1 MKKKKILM
9 EVFILFFVAAVFMAV
24 YVVIEMGNDWLAVL
38 GGAAVLLIAAYL
50 LVDSWFE
57 YRSGDEELS
66 STAEEKNS
74 VDQRIDALEE
84 VQKATYTVIKRGNS
98 EQAEL
103 LRSMEAQ
110 LVQLTQIV
118 ERMGDATV
126 SVNLKSEETKQAV
139 LQSGKQVQDAVKGMR
154 QDYQTGVKNL
164 IKYEK
169 ENAKQLAEQAHT
181 NAEMTIIELGTQFGK
196 ILEKLEAQQEQL
208 AFMRFSAPEVSA
220 TVAEPELEP
229 EQEFNPEK
237 MLDLIDNSD
246 MMKEVP
252 NELDFTLPMDEDEE
266 LLPVL
271 EDAAKEPKVKQAA
284 TAGFADEEGK
294 DAFDAEAAIK
304 AYMIE
309 QGFVDVDEES
319 VEQEESIMIPEP
331 AVIEESVPEAVP
343 QKTEEEISSTLQ
355 SMASGDPNRAL
366 TPEEIAAMFAAVQ

>member
-9 EVFILFFVAAVFMAV
+9 EVFILFFIAAIFMAV

-57 YRSGDEELS
+57 YRSGGEELS
-66 STAEEKNS
+66 PTEEEKSNI
-74 VDQRIDALEE
+74 DQRIDALEE
-84 VQKATYTVIKRGNS
+84 IQKATYTVIKRGNS

-110 LVQLTQIV
+110 LVQLTQVV
-118 ERMGDATV
+118 ERMGDAMV
-126 SVNLKSEETKQAV
+126 SVTAKSEETKQAV
-139 LQSGKQVQDAVKGMR
+139 LQSGKQVLDAVKGMR

-181 NAEMTIIELGTQFGK
+181 NAEMTIIELNAQFGK
-196 ILEKLEAQQEQL
+196 IVEKLEEQQEQL
-208 AFMRFSAPEVSA
+208 AFMRLSASDAMAVAA
-220 TVAEPELEP
+220 TEPMPEPER
-229 EQEFNPEK
+229 EFNPE
-237 MLDLIDNSD
+237 MMMDLIDNSD

-252 NELDFTLPMDEDEE
+252 DELNFTLPMDEEEE

-271 EDAAKEPKVKQAA
+271 EDAATELKVKPSMA
-284 TAGFADEEGK
+284 TELGEEDK
-294 DAFDAEAAIK
+294 DSFDAEAAIK

-309 QGFVDVDEES
+309 QGFVDVDEERA
-319 VEQEESIMIPEP
+319 EPEESMMIPEP
-331 AVIEESVPEAVP
+331 AVIEETIPEAAP
-343 QKTEEEISSTLQ
+343 QKSEEEIANTLQ

>member
-9 EVFILFFVAAVFMAV
+9 EVFILFFIAAVFMAV

-57 YRSGDEELS
+57 YRSGGEELS
-66 STAEEKNS
+66 PTEEEKSNI
-74 VDQRIDALEE
+74 DQRIDALEE
-84 VQKATYTVIKRGNS
+84 IQKATYTVIKRGNS
-98 EQAEL
+98 EQTEL

-110 LVQLTQIV
+110 LVQLTQVV
-118 ERMGDATV
+118 ERMGDATA
-126 SVNLKSEETKQAV
+126 SVTAKSEETKQAV
-139 LQSGKQVQDAVKGMR
+139 LQSGKQVLDAVKGMR

-181 NAEMTIIELGTQFGK
+181 NAEMTIIELNAQFGK
-196 ILEKLEAQQEQL
+196 IVEKLEEQQEQL
-208 AFMRFSAPEVSA
+208 AFMRLSASDALAVAA
-220 TVAEPELEP
+220 TEPMPEPER
-229 EQEFNPEK
+229 EFNPE
-237 MLDLIDNSD
+237 MMMDLIDNSD

-252 NELDFTLPMDEDEE
+252 DELNFTLPMDEEE
-266 LLPVL
+266 GLLPVL
-271 EDAAKEPKVKQAA
+271 EDAATELKVKPSME
-284 TAGFADEEGK
+284 TELGEEDK
-294 DAFDAEAAIK
+294 DSFDAEAAIK

-319 VEQEESIMIPEP
+319 AEPEESMMIPEP
-331 AVIEESVPEAVP
+331 AVIEESVPEAAP
-343 QKTEEEISSTLQ
+343 QKSEDEIANTLQ

>member
-9 EVFILFFVAAVFMAV
+9 EVFILFFIAAVFMAV

-57 YRSGDEELS
+57 YRSGGEELS
-66 STAEEKNS
+66 PTEEEKSNI
-74 VDQRIDALEE
+74 DQRIDALEE
-84 VQKATYTVIKRGNS
+84 IQKATYTVIKRGNS
-98 EQAEL
+98 EQTEL

-110 LVQLTQIV
+110 LVQLTQVV

-126 SVNLKSEETKQAV
+126 SVTAKSEETKQAV
-139 LQSGKQVQDAVKGMR
+139 LQSGKQVLDAVKGMR

-181 NAEMTIIELGTQFGK
+181 NAEMTIIELNAQFGK
-196 ILEKLEAQQEQL
+196 IVEKLEEQQEQL
-208 AFMRFSAPEVSA
+208 AFMRLSASDALAVAA
-220 TVAEPELEP
+220 THPMSEPEHEFDP
-229 EQEFNPEK
+229 EQMMN
-237 MLDLIDNSD
+237 LIDNSD

-252 NELDFTLPMDEDEE
+252 DELNFTLPMDEEE
-266 LLPVL
+266 DLLPVL
-271 EDAAKEPKVKQAA
+271 EDAATELKVKPSIA
-284 TAGFADEEGK
+284 TDLGEEDK
-294 DAFDAEAAIK
+294 DSFDAEAAIK

-319 VEQEESIMIPEP
+319 AEPEESMMIPEP
-331 AVIEESVPEAVP
+331 AVIEESVPEAAP
-343 QKTEEEISSTLQ
+343 QKSEDEIANALQ

>member
-9 EVFILFFVAAVFMAV
+9 EVFILFFIAAVFMAV

-57 YRSGDEELS
+57 YRSGGEELS
-66 STAEEKNS
+66 PTEEEKSNI
-74 VDQRIDALEE
+74 DQRIDALEE
-84 VQKATYTVIKRGNS
+84 IQKATYTVIKRGNS
-98 EQAEL
+98 EQTEL
-103 LRSMEAQ
+103 LRSMSA
-110 LVQLTQIV
+110 QLTQLTQVI
-118 ERMGDATV
+118 ERMGDAAV
-126 SVNLKSEETKQAV
+126 SANTMSEETKQAV
-139 LQSGKQVQDAVKGMR
+139 LQSGKQVLDAVKGMR

-181 NAEMTIIELGTQFGK
+181 NAEMTIIELNAQFGK
-196 ILEKLEAQQEQL
+196 IVEKLEEQQEQL
-208 AFMRFSAPEVSA
+208 AFMRLSASDALTAA
-220 TVAEPELEP
+220 TTEPMSEPEHEFDP
-229 EQEFNPEK
+229 EQMMN
-237 MLDLIDNSD
+237 LIDNSD

-252 NELDFTLPMDEDEE
+252 DELNFTLPMDEEE
-266 LLPVL
+266 DLLPVL
-271 EDAAKEPKVKQAA
+271 EDAATELKVKPSIA
-284 TAGFADEEGK
+284 TELGEEDK
-294 DAFDAEAAIK
+294 DSFDAEAAIK

-319 VEQEESIMIPEP
+319 AEPEESMMIPEP
-331 AVIEESVPEAVP
+331 AVIEESIPEAAP
-343 QKTEEEISSTLQ
+343 QKSEEEIANTLQ

>member
-9 EVFILFFVAAVFMAV
+9 EVFILFFIAAVFMAV

-57 YRSGDEELS
+57 YRSGGEELS
-66 STAEEKNS
+66 PTEEEKSNI
-74 VDQRIDALEE
+74 DQRIDALEE
-84 VQKATYTVIKRGNS
+84 IQKATYTVIKRGNS
-98 EQAEL
+98 EQTEL

-110 LVQLTQIV
+110 LVQLTQVV

-126 SVNLKSEETKQAV
+126 SVTAKSEETKQAV
-139 LQSGKQVQDAVKGMR
+139 LQSGKQVLDAVKGMR

-181 NAEMTIIELGTQFGK
+181 NAEMTIIELNAQFGK
-196 ILEKLEAQQEQL
+196 IVEKLEEQQEQL
-208 AFMRFSAPEVSA
+208 AFMRLSASDALAVAA
-220 TVAEPELEP
+220 TEPMSEPEHEFDP
-229 EQEFNPEK
+229 EQMMN
-237 MLDLIDNSD
+237 LIDNSD

-252 NELDFTLPMDEDEE
+252 DELNFTLPMDEEE
-266 LLPVL
+266 DLLPVL
-271 EDAAKEPKVKQAA
+271 EDAATELKVKPSIA
-284 TAGFADEEGK
+284 TDLGEEDK
-294 DAFDAEAAIK
+294 DSFDAEAAIK

-319 VEQEESIMIPEP
+319 AEPEESMMIPEP
-331 AVIEESVPEAVP
+331 AVIEESVPEAAP
-343 QKTEEEISSTLQ
+343 QKSEDEIANTLQ

>member
-9 EVFILFFVAAVFMAV
+9 EVFILFFIAAVFMAV

-50 LVDSWFE
+50 LIDYWFE
-57 YRSGDEELS
+57 YRSDNGEQP
-66 STAEEKNS
+66 AEEGKS
-74 VDQRIDALEE
+74 SIDQRMDALEE

-98 EQAEL
+98 EQTEL
-103 LRSMEAQ
+103 LRSMDAR
-110 LVQLTQIV
+110 LAQLTQAI
-118 ERMGDATV
+118 ERMGEAAFSANTM
-126 SVNLKSEETKQAV
+126 SEETKQAV
-139 LQSGKQVQDAVKGMR
+139 LQSGKNVLDAVKGMR

-181 NAEMTIIELGTQFGK
+181 NAEMTIIELNAQFGK
-196 ILEKLEAQQEQL
+196 IVEKLEAQQEQL
-208 AFMRFSAPEVSA
+208 AFMRFSAPDMPTAA
-220 TVAEPELEP
+220 TAEEEP
-229 EQEFNPEK
+229 EFNPEL
-237 MLDLIDNSD
+237 MMDLIDNSD
-246 MMKEVP
+246 MMKTVP
-252 NELDFTLPMDEDEE
+252 DELSFTLPMDEDEE

-271 EDAAKEPKVKQAA
+271 EDAATELKVKPAA
-284 TAGFADEEGK
+284 MAGSGDEEDK

-309 QGFVDVDEES
+309 QGFVDVDEEGA
-319 VEQEESIMIPEP
+319 EPEESMMIPEP
-331 AVIEESVPEAVP
+331 VVIEESEPEIRP
-343 QKTEEEISSTLQ
+343 QKSEEEIANTLQ

>member
-9 EVFILFFVAAVFMAV
+9 EVFILFFIAAVFMAV

-57 YRSGDEELS
+57 YRSGGEELS
-66 STAEEKNS
+66 PTEEEKSNI
-74 VDQRIDALEE
+74 DQRIDALEE
-84 VQKATYTVIKRGNS
+84 IQKATYTVIKRGNS

-110 LVQLTQIV
+110 LVQLTQVV

-126 SVNLKSEETKQAV
+126 SMTAKSEETKQAV
-139 LQSGKQVQDAVKGMR
+139 LQSGKQVLDAVKGMR

-181 NAEMTIIELGTQFGK
+181 NAEMTIIELNAQFGK
-196 ILEKLEAQQEQL
+196 IVEKLEEQQEQL
-208 AFMRFSAPEVSA
+208 AFMRLSASDALTAA
-220 TVAEPELEP
+220 TTEPMSEPEHEFDP
-229 EQEFNPEK
+229 EQMMN
-237 MLDLIDNSD
+237 LIDNSD
-246 MMKEVP
+246 MMKGVP
-252 NELDFTLPMDEDEE
+252 DELNFTLPMDEEE
-266 LLPVL
+266 DLLPVL
-271 EDAAKEPKVKQAA
+271 EDAATELKVKPSIA
-284 TAGFADEEGK
+284 TDLGEEDK
-294 DAFDAEAAIK
+294 DSFDAEAAIK

-319 VEQEESIMIPEP
+319 AEPEESMMIPEP
-331 AVIEESVPEAVP
+331 AVIEESIPEAAP
-343 QKTEEEISSTLQ
+343 QKSEEEIANTLQ

>member
-9 EVFILFFVAAVFMAV
+9 EVFILFFIAAVFMAV

-57 YRSGDEELS
+57 YRSGGEELS
-66 STAEEKNS
+66 PTEEEKSNI
-74 VDQRIDALEE
+74 DQRIDALEE
-84 VQKATYTVIKRGNS
+84 IQKATYTVIKRGNS

-110 LVQLTQIV
+110 LVQLTQVV

-126 SVNLKSEETKQAV
+126 SVTAKSEETKQAV
-139 LQSGKQVQDAVKGMR
+139 LQSGKQVLDAVKGMR

-181 NAEMTIIELGTQFGK
+181 NAEMTIIELNAQFGK
-196 ILEKLEAQQEQL
+196 IVEKLEEQQEQL
-208 AFMRFSAPEVSA
+208 AFMRLSASDALAVAA
-220 TVAEPELEP
+220 TEPMPEPER
-229 EQEFNPEK
+229 EFNPE
-237 MLDLIDNSD
+237 MMMDLIDNSD

-252 NELDFTLPMDEDEE
+252 DELNFTLPMDEEE
-266 LLPVL
+266 DLLPVL
-271 EDAAKEPKVKQAA
+271 EDAATELKVKPSMA
-284 TAGFADEEGK
+284 TELGEEDK
-294 DAFDAEAAIK
+294 DSFDAEAAIK

-319 VEQEESIMIPEP
+319 AEPEESMMIPEP
-331 AVIEESVPEAVP
+331 AVIEESVPEAAP
-343 QKTEEEISSTLQ
+343 QKSEEEIANTLQ

>member
-1 MKKKKILM
+1 M
-9 EVFILFFVAAVFMAV
+9 EVFILFFIAAVFMAV

-57 YRSGDEELS
+57 YRSGGEELS
-66 STAEEKNS
+66 PTEEEKSNI
-74 VDQRIDALEE
+74 DQRIDALEE
-84 VQKATYTVIKRGNS
+84 IQKATYTVIKRGNS

-110 LVQLTQIV
+110 LVQLTQVV

-126 SVNLKSEETKQAV
+126 SVTAKSEETKQAV
-139 LQSGKQVQDAVKGMR
+139 LQSGKQVLDAVKGMR

-181 NAEMTIIELGTQFGK
+181 NAEMTIIELNAQFGK
-196 ILEKLEAQQEQL
+196 IVEKLEEQQEQL
-208 AFMRFSAPEVSA
+208 AFMRLSASDALAVAA
-220 TVAEPELEP
+220 TEPMPEPEREFDP
-229 EQEFNPEK
+229 E
-237 MLDLIDNSD
+237 MMMDLIDNSD
-246 MMKEVP
+246 MMKKVP
-252 NELDFTLPMDEDEE
+252 DELNFTLPMDEEE
-266 LLPVL
+266 DLLPVL
-271 EDAAKEPKVKQAA
+271 EDAATELKVKPSIA
-284 TAGFADEEGK
+284 TDLGEEDK
-294 DAFDAEAAIK
+294 DSFDAEAAIK

-319 VEQEESIMIPEP
+319 AEPEESMMIPEP
-331 AVIEESVPEAVP
+331 AVIEESIPEAAP
-343 QKTEEEISSTLQ
+343 QKSEEEIANTLQ

>member
-1 MKKKKILM
+1 MKKKKILV
-9 EVFILFFVAAVFMAV
+9 EVFILFFIAAVFMAV

-57 YRSGDEELS
+57 YRSGGEELS
-66 STAEEKNS
+66 PTEEEKSNI
-74 VDQRIDALEE
+74 DQRIDALEE
-84 VQKATYTVIKRGNS
+84 IQKATYTVIKRGNS

-110 LVQLTQIV
+110 LVQLTQVV

-126 SVNLKSEETKQAV
+126 SVTAKSEETKQAV
-139 LQSGKQVQDAVKGMR
+139 LQSGKQVLDAVKGMR

-181 NAEMTIIELGTQFGK
+181 NAEMTIIELNAQFGK
-196 ILEKLEAQQEQL
+196 IVEKLEEQQEQL
-208 AFMRFSAPEVSA
+208 AFMRLSASDTLAVAA
-220 TVAEPELEP
+220 TEPMPEPER
-229 EQEFNPEK
+229 EFNPE
-237 MLDLIDNSD
+237 MMMDLIDNSD

-252 NELDFTLPMDEDEE
+252 DELNFTLPMDEEE
-266 LLPVL
+266 DLLPVL
-271 EDAAKEPKVKQAA
+271 EDAATELKVKPSMA
-284 TAGFADEEGK
+284 TELGEEDK
-294 DAFDAEAAIK
+294 DSFDAEAAIK

-309 QGFVDVDEES
+309 QGFVDVDEERA
-319 VEQEESIMIPEP
+319 EPEENMMIPEP
-331 AVIEESVPEAVP
+331 AVIEESIPEAAP
-343 QKTEEEISSTLQ
+343 QKSEEEIANTLQ

>member
-9 EVFILFFVAAVFMAV
+9 EVFILFFIAAVFMAV

-57 YRSGDEELS
+57 YRSGGEELS
-66 STAEEKNS
+66 PTEEKSNI
-74 VDQRIDALEE
+74 DQRIDALEE
-84 VQKATYTVIKRGNS
+84 IQKATYTVIKRGNS

-110 LVQLTQIV
+110 LVQLTQVV

-126 SVNLKSEETKQAV
+126 SVTAKSEETKQAV
-139 LQSGKQVQDAVKGMR
+139 LQSGKQVLDAVKGMR

-181 NAEMTIIELGTQFGK
+181 NAEMTIIELNAQFGK
-196 ILEKLEAQQEQL
+196 IVEKLEEQQEQL
-208 AFMRFSAPEVSA
+208 AFMRLSASDALAVAA
-220 TVAEPELEP
+220 TEPMPEPER
-229 EQEFNPEK
+229 EFNPE
-237 MLDLIDNSD
+237 MMMDLIDNSD

-252 NELDFTLPMDEDEE
+252 DELNFTLPMDEEE
-266 LLPVL
+266 DLLPVL
-271 EDAAKEPKVKQAA
+271 EDAATELKVKPSMA
-284 TAGFADEEGK
+284 TELGEEDK
-294 DAFDAEAAIK
+294 DSFDAEAAIK

-309 QGFVDVDEES
+309 QGFVDVDEERA
-319 VEQEESIMIPEP
+319 EPEESMMIPEP
-331 AVIEESVPEAVP
+331 AVIEESIPEAAP
-343 QKTEEEISSTLQ
+343 QKSEEEIANTLQ

>member
-9 EVFILFFVAAVFMAV
+9 EVFILFFIAAVFMAV

-57 YRSGDEELS
+57 YRSGGEELS
-66 STAEEKNS
+66 PTEEEKSNI
-74 VDQRIDALEE
+74 DQRIDALEE
-84 VQKATYTVIKRGNS
+84 IQKATYTVIKRGNS

-110 LVQLTQIV
+110 LVQLTQVV

-126 SVNLKSEETKQAV
+126 SVTAKSEETKQAV
-139 LQSGKQVQDAVKGMR
+139 LQSGKQVLDAVKGMR

-181 NAEMTIIELGTQFGK
+181 NAEMTIIELNAQFGK
-196 ILEKLEAQQEQL
+196 IVEKLEEQQEQL
-208 AFMRFSAPEVSA
+208 AFMRLSASDALAVAA
-220 TVAEPELEP
+220 TEPMPEPEREFDP
-229 EQEFNPEK
+229 E
-237 MLDLIDNSD
+237 MMMDLIDNSD

-252 NELDFTLPMDEDEE
+252 DELNFTLPMDEEE
-266 LLPVL
+266 DLLPVL
-271 EDAAKEPKVKQAA
+271 EDAATELKVKPSMA
-284 TAGFADEEGK
+284 TELGEEDK
-294 DAFDAEAAIK
+294 DSFDAEAAIK

-309 QGFVDVDEES
+309 QGFVDVDEER
-319 VEQEESIMIPEP
+319 EEPEESMMIPEP
-331 AVIEESVPEAVP
+331 AVIEESIPEAAP
-343 QKTEEEISSTLQ
+343 QKSEEEIANTLQ

>member
-9 EVFILFFVAAVFMAV
+9 EVFILFFIAAVFMAV

-57 YRSGDEELS
+57 YRSGGEELS
-66 STAEEKNS
+66 PTEEEKSNI
-74 VDQRIDALEE
+74 DQRIDALEE
-84 VQKATYTVIKRGNS
+84 IQKATYTVIKRGNS

-110 LVQLTQIV
+110 LVQLTQVV

-126 SVNLKSEETKQAV
+126 SVTAKSEETKQAV
-139 LQSGKQVQDAVKGMR
+139 LQSGKQVLDAVKGMR

-181 NAEMTIIELGTQFGK
+181 NAEMTIIELNAQFGK
-196 ILEKLEAQQEQL
+196 IVEKLEEQQEQL
-208 AFMRFSAPEVSA
+208 AFMRLSASDALAVAA
-220 TVAEPELEP
+220 TEPMPEPER
-229 EQEFNPEK
+229 EFNPE
-237 MLDLIDNSD
+237 MMMDLIDNSD

-252 NELDFTLPMDEDEE
+252 DELNFTLPMDEEE
-266 LLPVL
+266 DLLPVL
-271 EDAAKEPKVKQAA
+271 EDAATELKVKPSMA
-284 TAGFADEEGK
+284 TELGEEDK
-294 DAFDAEAAIK
+294 DSFDAEAAIK

-309 QGFVDVDEES
+309 QGFVDVDEERA
-319 VEQEESIMIPEP
+319 EPEESMMIPEP
-331 AVIEESVPEAVP
+331 AVIEESIPEAAP
-343 QKTEEEISSTLQ
+343 QKSEEEIANTLQ

>member
-9 EVFILFFVAAVFMAV
+9 EVFILFFIAAVFMAV

-57 YRSGDEELS
+57 YRSGGEELS
-66 STAEEKNS
+66 PTEEEKSNI
-74 VDQRIDALEE
+74 DQRIDALEE
-84 VQKATYTVIKRGNS
+84 IQKATYTVIKRGNS
-98 EQAEL
+98 EQTEL

-110 LVQLTQIV
+110 LVQLTQVV

-126 SVNLKSEETKQAV
+126 SVTAKSEETKQAV
-139 LQSGKQVQDAVKGMR
+139 LQSGKQVLDAVKGMR

-181 NAEMTIIELGTQFGK
+181 NAEMTIIELNAQFGK
-196 ILEKLEAQQEQL
+196 IVEKLEEQQEQL
-208 AFMRFSAPEVSA
+208 AFMRLSASDALAVAA
-220 TVAEPELEP
+220 THPMSEPEHEFDP
-229 EQEFNPEK
+229 EQMMN
-237 MLDLIDNSD
+237 LIDNSD

-252 NELDFTLPMDEDEE
+252 DELNFTLPMDEEE
-266 LLPVL
+266 DLLPVL
-271 EDAAKEPKVKQAA
+271 EDAATELKVKPSMA
-284 TAGFADEEGK
+284 TELGEEDK
-294 DAFDAEAAIK
+294 DSFDAEAAIK

-319 VEQEESIMIPEP
+319 AEPEESMMIPEP
-331 AVIEESVPEAVP
+331 AVIEESVPEAAP
-343 QKTEEEISSTLQ
+343 QKSEDEIANTLQ

>member
-9 EVFILFFVAAVFMAV
+9 EVFILFFIAAVFMAV

-57 YRSGDEELS
+57 YRSGGEELS
-66 STAEEKNS
+66 PTEEEKSNI
-74 VDQRIDALEE
+74 DQRIDALEE
-84 VQKATYTVIKRGNS
+84 IQKATYTVIKRGNS

-110 LVQLTQIV
+110 LVQLTQVV

-126 SVNLKSEETKQAV
+126 SVTAKSEETKQAV
-139 LQSGKQVQDAVKGMR
+139 LQSGKQVLDAVKGMR

-181 NAEMTIIELGTQFGK
+181 NAEMTIIELNAQFGK
-196 ILEKLEAQQEQL
+196 IVEKLEEQQEQL
-208 AFMRFSAPEVSA
+208 AFMRLSASDALAVAA
-220 TVAEPELEP
+220 TEPMPEPER
-229 EQEFNPEK
+229 EFNPE
-237 MLDLIDNSD
+237 MMMDLIDNSD

-252 NELDFTLPMDEDEE
+252 DELNFTLPMDEEE
-266 LLPVL
+266 DLLPVL
-271 EDAAKEPKVKQAA
+271 EDAATELKVKPSMA
-284 TAGFADEEGK
+284 TELGEEDK
-294 DAFDAEAAIK
+294 DSFDAEAAIK

-309 QGFVDVDEES
+309 QGFVDVDEERA
-319 VEQEESIMIPEP
+319 EPEESMMIPEP
-331 AVIEESVPEAVP
+331 AVIEESIPEEAP
-343 QKTEEEISSTLQ
+343 QKSEEEIANTLQ

>member
-9 EVFILFFVAAVFMAV
+9 EVFILFFIAAVFMAV

-57 YRSGDEELS
+57 YRSGGEELS
-66 STAEEKNS
+66 PTEEEKSNI
-74 VDQRIDALEE
+74 DQRIDALEE
-84 VQKATYTVIKRGNS
+84 IQKATYTVIKRGNS

-110 LVQLTQIV
+110 LVQLTQVV

-126 SVNLKSEETKQAV
+126 SVTAKSEETKQAV
-139 LQSGKQVQDAVKGMR
+139 LQSGKQVLDAVKGMR

-181 NAEMTIIELGTQFGK
+181 NAEMTIIELNAQFGK
-196 ILEKLEAQQEQL
+196 IVEKLEEQQEQL
-208 AFMRFSAPEVSA
+208 AFMRLSASDALAVAA
-220 TVAEPELEP
+220 TEPMPEPEREFDP
-229 EQEFNPEK
+229 EQ
-237 MLDLIDNSD
+237 MMDLIDNSD

-252 NELDFTLPMDEDEE
+252 DELNFTLPMDEEE
-266 LLPVL
+266 DLLPVL
-271 EDAAKEPKVKQAA
+271 EDAATELKVKPSIA
-284 TAGFADEEGK
+284 TDLGEEDK
-294 DAFDAEAAIK
+294 DSFDAEAAIK

-319 VEQEESIMIPEP
+319 AEPEESMMIPEP
-331 AVIEESVPEAVP
+331 AVIEESVPEAAP
-343 QKTEEEISSTLQ
+343 QKSEEEIANTLQ

>member
-9 EVFILFFVAAVFMAV
+9 EVFILFFIAAVFMAV

-57 YRSGDEELS
+57 YRSGGEELS
-66 STAEEKNS
+66 PTEVEKSNI
-74 VDQRIDALEE
+74 DQRIDALEE
-84 VQKATYTVIKRGNS
+84 IQKATYTVIKRGNS

-110 LVQLTQIV
+110 LVQLTQVV

-126 SVNLKSEETKQAV
+126 SMTAKSEETKQAV
-139 LQSGKQVQDAVKGMR
+139 LQSGKQVLDAVKGMR

-181 NAEMTIIELGTQFGK
+181 NAEMTIIELNAQFGK
-196 ILEKLEAQQEQL
+196 IVEKLEEQQEQL
-208 AFMRFSAPEVSA
+208 AFMRLSASDALAVAA
-220 TVAEPELEP
+220 TEPMPEPER
-229 EQEFNPEK
+229 EFNPE
-237 MLDLIDNSD
+237 MMMDLIDNSD

-252 NELDFTLPMDEDEE
+252 DELNFTLPMDEEE
-266 LLPVL
+266 DLLPVL
-271 EDAAKEPKVKQAA
+271 EDAATELKVKPSMA
-284 TAGFADEEGK
+284 TELGEEDK
-294 DAFDAEAAIK
+294 DSFDAEAAIK

-309 QGFVDVDEES
+309 QGFVDVDEERA
-319 VEQEESIMIPEP
+319 EPEESMMIPEP
-331 AVIEESVPEAVP
+331 AVIEESVPEAAP
-343 QKTEEEISSTLQ
+343 QKSEEEIANTLQ

>member
-9 EVFILFFVAAVFMAV
+9 EVFILFFIAAVFMAV

-57 YRSGDEELS
+57 YRSGGEELS
-66 STAEEKNS
+66 PTEEEKSNI
-74 VDQRIDALEE
+74 DQRIDALEE
-84 VQKATYTVIKRGNS
+84 IQKATYTVIKRGNS

-110 LVQLTQIV
+110 LVQLTQVV

-126 SVNLKSEETKQAV
+126 SVTAKSEETKQAV
-139 LQSGKQVQDAVKGMR
+139 LQSGKQVLDAVKGMR

-181 NAEMTIIELGTQFGK
+181 NAEMTIIELNAQFGK
-196 ILEKLEAQQEQL
+196 IVEKLEEQQEQL
-208 AFMRFSAPEVSA
+208 AFMRLSASDALAVAA
-220 TVAEPELEP
+220 TEPMSEPEHEFDP
-229 EQEFNPEK
+229 EQMMN
-237 MLDLIDNSD
+237 LIDNSD

-252 NELDFTLPMDEDEE
+252 DELNFTLPMDEEE
-266 LLPVL
+266 DLLPVL
-271 EDAAKEPKVKQAA
+271 EDAATELKVKPSIA
-284 TAGFADEEGK
+284 TDLGEEDK
-294 DAFDAEAAIK
+294 DSFDAEAAIK

-319 VEQEESIMIPEP
+319 AEPEESMMIPEP
-331 AVIEESVPEAVP
+331 AVIEESVPEAAP
-343 QKTEEEISSTLQ
+343 QKSEDEIANTLQ

>member
-1 MKKKKILM
+1 VKKKKILM
-9 EVFILFFVAAVFMAV
+9 EVFILFFIAAVFMAV

-57 YRSGDEELS
+57 YRSGGEELS
-66 STAEEKNS
+66 PTEEEKSNI
-74 VDQRIDALEE
+74 DQRIDALEE
-84 VQKATYTVIKRGNS
+84 IQKATYTVIKRGNS

-110 LVQLTQIV
+110 LVQLTQVV

-126 SVNLKSEETKQAV
+126 SVTAKSEETKQAV
-139 LQSGKQVQDAVKGMR
+139 LQSGKQVLDAVKGMR

-181 NAEMTIIELGTQFGK
+181 NAEMTIIELNAQFGK
-196 ILEKLEAQQEQL
+196 IVEKLEEQQEQL
-208 AFMRFSAPEVSA
+208 AFMRLSASDALAVAA
-220 TVAEPELEP
+220 TEPMPEPER
-229 EQEFNPEK
+229 EFNPE
-237 MLDLIDNSD
+237 MMMDLIDNSD

-252 NELDFTLPMDEDEE
+252 DELNFTLPMDEEE
-266 LLPVL
+266 DLLPVL
-271 EDAAKEPKVKQAA
+271 EDAATELKVKPSMA
-284 TAGFADEEGK
+284 TDLGEEDK
-294 DAFDAEAAIK
+294 DSFDAEAAIK

-319 VEQEESIMIPEP
+319 AEPEESMMIPEP
-331 AVIEESVPEAVP
+331 AVIEESVPEAAP
-343 QKTEEEISSTLQ
+343 QKSEEEIANTLQ

>member
-9 EVFILFFVAAVFMAV
+9 EVFILFFIAAVFMAV

-57 YRSGDEELS
+57 YRSGGEELS
-66 STAEEKNS
+66 PTEEEKSNI
-74 VDQRIDALEE
+74 DQRIDALEE
-84 VQKATYTVIKRGNS
+84 IQKATYTVIKRGNS

-110 LVQLTQIV
+110 LVQLTQVV

-126 SVNLKSEETKQAV
+126 SMTAKSEETKQAV
-139 LQSGKQVQDAVKGMR
+139 LQSGKQVLDAVKGMR

-181 NAEMTIIELGTQFGK
+181 NAEMTIIELNAQFGK
-196 ILEKLEAQQEQL
+196 IVEKLEEQQEQL
-208 AFMRFSAPEVSA
+208 AFMRLSASDALAVAA
-220 TVAEPELEP
+220 TEPMPEPER
-229 EQEFNPEK
+229 EFNPE
-237 MLDLIDNSD
+237 MVMDLIDNSD

-252 NELDFTLPMDEDEE
+252 DELNFTLPMDEEE
-266 LLPVL
+266 DLLPVL
-271 EDAAKEPKVKQAA
+271 EDAATELKVKPSMA
-284 TAGFADEEGK
+284 TELGEEDK
-294 DAFDAEAAIK
+294 DSFDAEAAIK

-319 VEQEESIMIPEP
+319 AEPEESMMIPEP
-331 AVIEESVPEAVP
+331 AVIEESIPEAAP
-343 QKTEEEISSTLQ
+343 QKSEEEIANTLQ

>member
-9 EVFILFFVAAVFMAV
+9 EVFILFFIAAVFMAV

-57 YRSGDEELS
+57 YRSGGEELS
-66 STAEEKNS
+66 PTEEEKSNI
-74 VDQRIDALEE
+74 DQRIDALEE
-84 VQKATYTVIKRGNS
+84 IQKATYTVIKRGNS

-110 LVQLTQIV
+110 LVQLTQVV

-126 SVNLKSEETKQAV
+126 SVTAKSEETKQAV
-139 LQSGKQVQDAVKGMR
+139 LQSGKQVLDAVKGMR

-181 NAEMTIIELGTQFGK
+181 NAEMTIIELNAQFGK
-196 ILEKLEAQQEQL
+196 IVEKLEEQQEQL
-208 AFMRFSAPEVSA
+208 AFMRLSASDALTAA
-220 TVAEPELEP
+220 TTEPMSEPEHEFDP
-229 EQEFNPEK
+229 EQMMN
-237 MLDLIDNSD
+237 LIDNSD

-252 NELDFTLPMDEDEE
+252 DELNFTLPMDEEE
-266 LLPVL
+266 DLLPVL
-271 EDAAKEPKVKQAA
+271 EDAATELKVKPSIA
-284 TAGFADEEGK
+284 TELGEEDK
-294 DAFDAEAAIK
+294 DSFDAEAAIK

-319 VEQEESIMIPEP
+319 AEPEESMMIPEP
-331 AVIEESVPEAVP
+331 AVIEESIPEAAP
-343 QKTEEEISSTLQ
+343 QKSEEEIANTLQ

>member
-9 EVFILFFVAAVFMAV
+9 EVFILFFIAAVFMAV

-57 YRSGDEELS
+57 YRSGGEELS
-66 STAEEKNS
+66 PTEEEKSNI
-74 VDQRIDALEE
+74 DQRIDALEE
-84 VQKATYTVIKRGNS
+84 IQKATYTVIKRGNS

-110 LVQLTQIV
+110 LVQLTQVV

-126 SVNLKSEETKQAV
+126 SVTAKSEETKQAV
-139 LQSGKQVQDAVKGMR
+139 LQSGKQVLDAVKGMR

-181 NAEMTIIELGTQFGK
+181 NAEMTIIELNAQFGK
-196 ILEKLEAQQEQL
+196 IVEKLEEQQEQL
-208 AFMRFSAPEVSA
+208 AFMRLSASDALTAA
-220 TVAEPELEP
+220 TTEPMQEPEHEFDP
-229 EQEFNPEK
+229 EQMMN
-237 MLDLIDNSD
+237 LIDNSD

-252 NELDFTLPMDEDEE
+252 DELNFTLPMDEEE
-266 LLPVL
+266 DLLPVL
-271 EDAAKEPKVKQAA
+271 EDAATELKVKPSIA
-284 TAGFADEEGK
+284 TDFGEEDK
-294 DAFDAEAAIK
+294 DSFDAEAAIK

-319 VEQEESIMIPEP
+319 AEPEESMMIPEP
-331 AVIEESVPEAVP
+331 AVIEESVPEAAP
-343 QKTEEEISSTLQ
+343 QKSEDEIANTLQ